1 MTRERTAARR
11 SAGKLAIAVFLL
23 GSLLIGLSACRGFF
37 GQGPIALMVINS
49 RGDTELPVVVEF
61 DISGSIDPDGVIAS
75 FTLDFGDGTTAP
87 PPCVDVSPHIWHT
100 YVTAGTYTAEL
111 MVTDTDGRIGM
122 TNGIVVIGP
131 AMITFAANRGSSF
144 DIYRMVADGTN
155 QVAVLHTADA
165 ELFPDLVRGTR
176 DRIAYAA
183 EETVMTV
190 TSWNIWTMTV
200 NGTNRTPLTTQ
211 TPSNQIQPSWSHDAS
226 TLAYASNDAQTPS
239 LTTWEIWT
247 MTAAGTVPDQLTTQ
261 SPSWAIA
268 PSCSPVSDDILFVS
282 GSKTSAGLAADGGSA
297 IWVWDAS
304 AGVAVLLKDGPG
316 RDGDASPAMATLLG
330 STAASLTLP
339 VGAGI
344 SRPVWSP
351 DGTKIAYAAEASLA
365 GQIDIFVMDAEVSAV
380 AQTLEEYV
388 DDLGVLNTAITTT
401 ADEFCPYWLEDGSGI
416 VYAKADALGNIQLYK
431 VSLLI
436 GPTLGEV
443 SPPLTEVGDNISPA
457 SKRRTP

>member
-1 MTRERTAARR
+1 MAARR

-37 GQGPIALMVINS
+37 GQGPIALMVIDNG
-49 RGDTELPVVVEF
+49 GDTELPVVVWF

-87 PPCVDVSPHIWHT
+87 PPCVDVLPHIPHT
-100 YVTAGTYTAEL
+100 YTVAGTYTAEL
-111 MVTDTDGRIGM
+111 TVTDTDGRIGM
-122 TNGIVVIGP
+122 ATGIVVIGP

-144 DIYRMVADGTN
+144 DIYRMVADGTSSEVDVFYN
-155 QVAVLHTADA
+155 TAND

-183 EETVMTV
+183 GETVMTV

-211 TPSNQIQPSWSHDAS
+211 TASSQIQPSWSHDA
-226 TLAYASNDAQTPS
+226 TTIAYASNAAQTPS

-247 MTAAGTVPDQLTTQ
+247 MTSAGTGAAKLTSQ

-282 GSKTSAGLAADGGSA
+282 DSGAVGGSA
-297 IWVWDAS
+297 IWLWHDGA
-304 AGVAVLLKDGPG
+304 AAILKDGLG
-316 RDGDASPAMATLLG
+316 RDGDASPAIAGLL
-330 STAASLTLP
+330 LP
-339 VGAGI
+339 LGLPTGAGI

-351 DGTKIAYAAEASLA
+351 DGTKIAYAAEAS
-365 GQIDIFVMDAEVSAV
+365 GQIDIFVMHSDGSDAKTLEVYVAEV
-380 AQTLEEYV
+380 
-388 DDLGVLNTAITTT
+388 GVPNSNITTT
-401 ADEFCPYWLEDGSGI
+401 DDDEFCPYWLEDGSGI
-416 VYAKADALGNIQLYK
+416 VYAKEDGLGNFQLHK
-431 VSLLI
+431 VTFATGVI
-436 GPTLGEV
+436 TDFVGT
-443 SPPLTEVGDNISPA
+443 GDNVSPA
-457 SKRRTP
+457 SKR

>member
-11 SAGKLAIAVFLL
+11 SSGKLAIAVFLL

-37 GQGPIALMVINS
+37 GQGPIALMVIDNG
-49 RGDTELPVVVEF
+49 GDTELPVVVKF

-75 FTLDFGDGTTAP
+75 FTLDFGDGTQTSS
-87 PPCVDVSPHIWHT
+87 VSVSPAIWHT
-100 YVTAGTYTAEL
+100 YIAANTYTVEL
-111 MVTDTDGRIGM
+111 TVTDTDGRIGM

-144 DIYRMVADGTN
+144 DIYRMVADGTSSEVDVFYN
-155 QVAVLHTADA
+155 TAND

-183 EETVMTV
+183 GETVITV

-239 LTTWEIWT
+239 STTWEIWT
-247 MTAAGTVPDQLTTQ
+247 MTAAGALRSPLTSQ

-268 PSCSPVSDDILFVS
+268 PSCSPISDDILFVS
-282 GSKTSAGLAADGGSA
+282 DSNGVGGLALGGTA
-297 IWVWDAS
+297 IWVWDAD
-304 AGVAVLLKDGPG
+304 APVNHARLLWDGPG
-316 RDGDASPAMATLLG
+316 RDGDASPALVTLLG

-339 VGAGI
+339 AGAGI

-351 DGTKIAYAAEASLA
+351 DGTKIAYAAEVTLA
-365 GQIDIFVMDAEVSAV
+365 GQIDIFVMHSDGSDPKTLGAYVAEVGV
-380 AQTLEEYV
+380 A
-388 DDLGVLNTAITTT
+388 NSSITTT

-416 VYAKADALGNIQLYK
+416 VYAKEDSPGNFQLHK
-431 VSLLI
+431 VTFATGVI
-436 GPTLGEV
+436 TD
-443 SPPLTEVGDNISPA
+443 LTGTGSNVSPA
-457 SKRRTP
+457 SKR